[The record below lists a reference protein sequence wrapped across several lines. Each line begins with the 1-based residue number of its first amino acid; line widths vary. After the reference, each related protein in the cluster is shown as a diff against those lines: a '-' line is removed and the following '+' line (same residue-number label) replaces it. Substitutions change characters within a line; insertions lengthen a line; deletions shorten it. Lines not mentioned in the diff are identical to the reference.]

1 MAVQILGVPRRVGG
15 LQVLAKLLRDILPRL
30 MRGGG
35 ECHRVFTDSECLDP
49 LRKWTSGFNAFD
61 VLGIT
66 SSENRHSNVLAW
78 LLSDSH
84 RALADVVVSFI

>member
-1 MAVQILGVPRRVGG
+1 MAENDPVDEDAEALEGF
-15 LQVLAKLLRDILPRL
+15 LA
-30 MRGGG
+30 
-35 ECHRVFTDSECLDP
+35 DSECLDS

-66 SSENRHSNVLAW
+66 SSGIRHSDVPAW

-84 RALADVVVSFI
+84 RALADAVVSFI